1 MLRAMID
8 PKALLDRFLGA
19 GTADRAAGALS
30 SADQK
35 LSGMGVPG
43 GLAGAAA
50 GAGLLALLVGGK
62 AGKVARYGGAAALG
76 ALAYRAWQSWQQG
89 QTAPSAPPQPAEI
102 AATDTRFLPH
112 ATTGADGQPFA
123 LALIRGMIGAAKADG
138 HVDAEES
145 RRIFEAVE
153 RSGLGAEEKA
163 AIFQAMNAP
172 SDPAVLAAAAAT
184 PEQAAELWL
193 AARLAVTPDHPA
205 ERAFLD
211 ALAHRLNLNPGLRG
225 ALEQQAAAAHASG

>member
-1 MLRAMID
+1 MID
-8 PKALLDRFLGA
+8 AKALLDRFLGA
-19 GTADRAAGALS
+19 GTADRAAGAIT
-30 SADQK
+30 SADRS
-35 LSGMGVPG
+35 LAGMGVPG

-50 GAGLLALLVGGK
+50 GAGLLALLVGGR
-62 AGKVARYGGAAALG
+62 AGTVARYGGAAALG

-89 QTAPSAPPQPAEI
+89 RAVPTAPPQPAEI
-102 AATDTRFLPH
+102 DATDARFLPH
-112 ATTGADGQPFA
+112 AATGADGQPFA

-145 RRIFEAVE
+145 RRIVEAVE

-163 AIFQAMNAP
+163 AILQAMNAP
-172 SDPAVLAAAAAT
+172 SDPAAIAAAAAT

-193 AARLAVTPDHPA
+193 AARLAATPDHPA

-211 ALAHRLNLNPGLRG
+211 ALAQRLNLDPGLRA
-225 ALEQQAAAAHASG
+225 ALESQAAAAQAGG

>member
-1 MLRAMID
+1 MID

-19 GTADRAAGALS
+19 GTADRATGAIS
-30 SADQK
+30 SADQR

-50 GAGLLALLVGGK
+50 GAGILALLLGGK
-62 AGKVARYGGAAALG
+62 GSRIARYGGAAALG
-76 ALAYRAWQSWQQG
+76 ALAYRAWQGWQSG
-89 QTAPSAPPQPAEI
+89 QAAPTTTPQPAEL
-102 AATDTRFLPH
+102 AAADARALSH
-112 ATTGADGQPFA
+112 AAAGADGQPFA

-145 RRIFEAVE
+145 RRIFDAVE

-163 AIFQAMNAP
+163 VIFQAMNAP
-172 SDPAVLAAAAAT
+172 SDPGAIAAMAAT

-193 AARLAVTPDHPA
+193 AARLAATPDHPA
-205 ERAFLD
+205 ERAYLD
-211 ALAHRLNLNPGLRG
+211 ALAHRLKLDPGLRG
-225 ALEQQAAAAHASG
+225 ALESQAAAAQAGG

>member
-1 MLRAMID
+1 MID

-30 SADQK
+30 GADK
-35 LSGMGVPG
+35 TLAGMGVPG
-43 GLAGAAA
+43 GLAGAAS

-62 AGKVARYGGAAALG
+62 AGAAALG
-76 ALAYRAWQSWQQG
+76 ALAFRAWQSWQQG
-89 QTAPSAPPQPAEI
+89 QAVPAAPPQPGEI
-102 AATDTRFLPH
+102 AATDARFLPH

-172 SDPAVLAAAAAT
+172 SDPATIAAAAAT

-193 AARLAVTPDHPA
+193 AARLAATPDHPA
-205 ERAFLD
+205 ERAYLD
-211 ALAHRLNLNPGLRG
+211 ALAHRLNLDPGLRA
-225 ALEQQAAAAHASG
+225 ALESQAAAAQAGG